1 MVDAESFTMD
11 LPESADEPAL
21 RRVQTVARVM
31 DEAVRI
37 PGTNTWVGLDPVLG
51 VLPGAGDVV
60 AAGISLYIVAEA
72 AYLGVPLSTVVRM
85 LANAAADAVLG
96 SVPVVGPLFDAV
108 IKANVWN
115 VEHIEEFVDGTTRD
129 GPTGAGVDAGA
140 SDDADDGPVRIEI
153 TEE

>member
-1 MVDAESFTMD
+1 MSDAESLTMD
-11 LPESADEPAL
+11 LPESVDEPAL
-21 RRVQTVARVM
+21 RRVKTVARLM

-51 VLPGAGDVV
+51 VMPGAGDAV

-85 LANAAADAVLG
+85 LANVTADAVLG
-96 SVPVVGPLFDAV
+96 SIPVVGPVFDTFL
-108 IKANVWN
+108 KANKWN
-115 VEHIEEFVDGTTRD
+115 VSSIEAFVA
-129 GPTGAGVDAGA
+129 AGDDPDAARAPG
-140 SDDADDGPVRIEI
+140 DEEDGPVTIEI